1 LFDIGGIVEFKT
13 NIIIISWK
21 GKLISWYIWKITNL
35 ALSTNQLDVFPD
47 IAVVDQ
53 LNRNL

>member
-1 LFDIGGIVEFKT
+1 ME
-13 NIIIISWK
+13 
-21 GKLISWYIWKITNL
+21 GKSISWYIWKITNL

-53 LNRNL
+53 LNRNLWQ